1 MIKKH
6 LSCRVLNTYNSFI
19 FLNSQKYSNN
29 CALEKTLTTIIMELN
44 YPILPPSGQIL
55 SLITSLSNPE
65 NHTQHQ
71 QALVFHSSTL
81 SSSPLSYSNT
91 CVQFARVLAQ
101 VSADSIPQEAIQIWK
116 ESDNGTS
123 IMKLSKDPIGGWNQ
137 IREMAGLLLKNALL
151 KAPVDENTKM
161 RMKLL
166 PEASSEIKCILC
178 RCIVDSNHG
187 IRRVGGSIISS
198 CSLGQG
204 GVADGMEPLP
214 LDDNRWGEGI
224 LMPFLLNCLES
235 AVLVIMEQQQKG
247 PVEEKIQYSLLGSLQ
262 TLVMLLEDDAP
273 KVERKC
279 GPAFQKIVPC
289 LLKLLN
295 ACGEQKVKVDSLKC
309 FVNLIHIMPGSL
321 IARMNDF
328 LGVLSLLA
336 GDDDDEVRKCVC
348 LAIVTL

>member
-1 MIKKH
+1 
-6 LSCRVLNTYNSFI
+6 
-19 FLNSQKYSNN
+19 
-29 CALEKTLTTIIMELN
+29 
-44 YPILPPSGQIL
+44 
-55 SLITSLSNPE
+55 
-65 NHTQHQ
+65 
-71 QALVFHSSTL
+71 
-81 SSSPLSYSNT
+81 
-91 CVQFARVLAQ
+91 